1 MSDIPKLLLDSLNP
15 HTRKQAE
22 HSLQAYSR
30 QPAFVNH
37 LLQLILDASNDSA
50 VRLAAS
56 VYLKNT
62 VRLGW
67 LEDVCSLEQL
77 IFQYAA
83 LTSLKDEYPISLDD
97 KESLKPRLA
106 PAMIALSG
114 PNEKAIRAQVVES
127 LSLIAELDFPERWPD
142 LIDVRQQTC
151 HRSSTFIP
159 ILLIA
164 TRPIP

>member
-22 HSLQAYSR
+22 HSLHAYSR

-67 LEDVCSLEQL
+67 LEDVCSLEQT
-77 IFQYAA
+77 Q
-83 LTSLKDEYPISLDD
+83 
-97 KESLKPRLA
+97 
-106 PAMIALSG
+106 
-114 PNEKAIRAQVVES
+114 
-127 LSLIAELDFPERWPD
+127 
-142 LIDVRQQTC
+142 
-151 HRSSTFIP
+151 
-159 ILLIA
+159 LLIC
-164 TRPIP
+164 RPHSF